1 MEFYL
6 FSEVRKDKEGKGG
19 IQSGEN
25 SMSQTMG
32 KGWQVFGWFQL

>member
-19 IQSGEN
+19 IQSGKN
-25 SMSQTMG
+25 NMSQIMG
-32 KGWQVFGWFQL
+32 KGWKVFGWFQL